1 LYNIAIENYRTDVDT
16 PAERTYEA
24 AATTA
29 G

>member
-1 LYNIAIENYRTDVDT
+1 VALDNYQTHTDLA
-16 PAERTYEA
+16 AERTYEA